1 MSQNNELEYFINNF
15 EHIYQDWWQ
24 PQVELGNIP
33 SRTFETR
40 CRCHPKIVDDIM
52 FNDTILNLDQ
62 SYSYNQPKKT
72 FLNIHKYRDPV
83 DWMIDRLQD
92 IYEDTMFGYQCL
104 QDVSN
109 IHALFWRKLSNVER
123 QEIRDF
129 IAEEPDITETGDIV
143 FIWRG
148 GWKDFSLIMC
158 AVYQKSFDHIEI
170 N

>member
-1 MSQNNELEYFINNF
+1 MCENNRLEYLNKNF
-15 EHIYQDWWQ
+15 QSIYEDWWY
-24 PQVELGNIP
+24 PQVELCNIAA
-33 SRTFETR
+33 RTFETR
-40 CRCHPKIVDDIM
+40 CRCHPKIVYDIM

-62 SYSYNQPKKT
+62 SYSYNQPKKN
-72 FLNIHKYRDPV
+72 FLNIPENRDPV

-92 IYEDTMFGYQCL
+92 IYEDTMFGHQCL

-109 IHALFWRKLSNVER
+109 IHALFWRKLSTVER

-129 IAEEPDITETGDIV
+129 IAEEPDITETGDVV